1 MAAMALQHHDVD
13 LPLDDQVDE
22 DLARATK
29 SSAEDN
35 KFDAVVGELE
45 DMLMD
50 PYFIKLHDT
59 YLADHCAEFSDN
71 EENKLIYTEIFHDYV
86 NLIEKFIDKRLK
98 ARLEWFSM
106 PTFLQMLKTR
116 KDSLEGDVFD
126 VLSSLADFDAF
137 KDLML
142 SYKQEQEGT
151 SIDLSGLLAV
161 HGAAGH

>member
-1 MAAMALQHHDVD
+1 MAAMAQEHHVD
-13 LPLDDQVDE
+13 IPMDDQVDE

-29 SSAEDN
+29 SSAEDT

-45 DMLMD
+45 DVLMD
-50 PYFIKLHDT
+50 PYFVDLHDT
-59 YLADHCAEFSDN
+59 YLADHCAQFSDD
-71 EENKLIYTEIFHDYV
+71 EENKLVYTEIFQEYV
-86 NLIEKFIDKRLK
+86 KLIEKYIDQRLK

-106 PTFLQMLKTR
+106 STFLQMIKTR

-137 KDLML
+137 KELML

-161 HGAAGH
+161 HGAGH